1 MYMHVYEVYLHACSC
16 VCASV
21 SPEAR
26 GELGVPSSVTICL
39 IFSEA
44 GSLTEPGA
52 DTVQLG
58 HRFKHTSLWGNT
70 AHPNLAL
77 WNKII
82 VIQGGLP
89 WSYFKLKQG
98 KDLVFKI
105 YYSKKEE
112 IPVVQ
117 TV

>member
-1 MYMHVYEVYLHACSC
+1 MY
-16 VCASV
+16 ASV

-26 GELGVPSSVTICL
+26 GGLGVLLAITICL
-39 IFSEA
+39 VFSEA

-52 DTVQLG
+52 HATQLG
-58 HRFKHTSLWGNT
+58 HTFKHTSLWGNT
-70 AHPNLAL
+70 AHPNFAL

-82 VIQGGLP
+82 ANQGSLP
-89 WSYFKLKQG
+89 QSYFKLEQG

-117 TV
+117 IV